1 MSEALIVGVPES
13 ELDSDSD
20 DDLGGPDSQ
29 QARALAGMIP
39 PDLILGRDGDREA
52 LLNLMASDEV
62 IEELQKIV
70 YRSHG
75 GAKRQAPGDK
85 ENVLDFRKI
94 RQLENRLGEV
104 VKENETLIDE
114 LQDRKF
120 EVYSL
125 KNKDHLGNS
134 PYGQLSDNMENRL
147 SQVVRQSNSHNNDSS
162 PMSKNNGKNRYVEI
176 SN

>member
-1 MSEALIVGVPES
+1 
-13 ELDSDSD
+13 
-20 DDLGGPDSQ
+20 
-29 QARALAGMIP
+29 MIP
-39 PDLILGRDGDREA
+39 PDLIMGKDGDREA
-52 LLNLMASDEV
+52 LMNLMTSDEV

-75 GAKRQAPGDK
+75 GAKREVPGDK
-85 ENVLDFRKI
+85 ENVLDFRKM

-125 KNKDHLGNS
+125 KHKDHIGNS
-134 PYGQLSDNMENRL
+134 PYGHLSDNMDNRL
-147 SQVVRQSNSHNNDSS
+147 SQVVSHGNNHNNDSS
-162 PMSKNNGKNRYVEI
+162 PLHKINGKNR
-176 SN
+176 